1 MQENYCK
8 DETDLSLLKMIS
20 THNIEEQFSY
30 IVNWLRNNYPLNGIG
45 FFLKEPE
52 STQAHF
58 FTEMIPMHIV
68 HSLEEMLVNVCQN
81 EAAKEDTMFFAQKED
96 RCVTFSPRETPET
109 LEPMGLIFPLNSHN
123 NFTGAL
129 VLVSDSQT
137 IRDLKTKTPM
147 EFSVVPMISSLLHN
161 ALSHETKDK
170 KIRMLNLYQTV
181 SSSLAYI
188 DDLQELLST
197 ITGIVTSELLC
208 EESSVLFY
216 DEGANEFEF
225 FSAFGETG
233 LGLVSTRFPAD
244 RGIAGRA
251 LKEMKTQV
259 VNDCQRDPDFYCAI
273 DEEHSFKTKSIIAAP
288 LIAGEEIVGVLNAVN
303 KIETKFFDKED
314 DQILSA
320 IADEIALAVKHARL
334 FEYVVENYC
343 KIKQG
348 KNSCKGCKRP
358 LKSWTPCVR
367 QMEMYELSKDHV
379 A

>member
-1 MQENYCK
+1 MMQENYYK
-8 DETDLSLLKMIS
+8 DETNLSLLKMIS

-30 IVNWLRNNYPLNGIG
+30 IVNWLRNHYLLSGVG
-45 FFLKEPE
+45 FFLKEPQ

-58 FTEMIPMHIV
+58 FTEMIPMPTV
-68 HSLEEMLVNVCQN
+68 HNLEEMLVNVC
-81 EAAKEDTMFFAQKED
+81 ESEPAQKDALFFVQKEGHGF
-96 RCVTFSPRETPET
+96 TFSSQENADALDPV
-109 LEPMGLIFPLNSHN
+109 GLIYPLCGMNNS
-123 NFTGAL
+123 TGAL
-129 VLVSDSQT
+129 VLLSDSKT
-137 IRDLKTKTPM
+137 IRDLKTKTLM
-147 EFSVVPMISSLLHN
+147 EHSVVPMISSLLYN
-161 ALSHETKDK
+161 ALSHEKKDS
-170 KIRMLNLYQTV
+170 KIRRLNLYQTV

-188 DDLQELLST
+188 SDLQELLTT
-197 ITGIVTSELLC
+197 ITGIVTTELLC

-216 DEGANEFEF
+216 DEETNEFEF

-233 LGLVSTRFPAD
+233 MGLVSTRFPAN

-251 LKEMKTQV
+251 LKEKKTQV
-259 VNDCQRDPDFYCAI
+259 VNDCQSDPDFYCAI
-273 DEEHSFKTKSIIAAP
+273 DEEHGFKTKSIIAAP

-348 KNSCKGCKRP
+348 KNSCKNCKRP
-358 LKSWTPCVR
+358 LKTWTPCAR
-367 QMEMYELSKDHV
+367 HLGLL
-379 A
+379 